1 MCSGI
6 TEKNIPAVIPV
17 WLIWPGFTAFISPL
31 KSFDYSEYA
40 CSGRNLNGV
49 HIFSASKDRDG
60 LDAVVTIRLH
70 ETDGVEDIR
79 NGFPSAIHGRR
90 AVLSSPTMTT
100 WATLILIDVSVA
112 IYMKMKLS
120 VSASNSKSFSVLLN
134 FIIAKQK
141 A

>member
-17 WLIWPGFTAFISPL
+17 WLIWPGFTAFI
-31 KSFDYSEYA
+31 SEYA